1 MRSYRPCHRRLWDRA
16 GRAGPSL
23 PRHLGNVDHVRTA
36 VLRAE
41 KPSAGCAEPVPRAAE
56 PRGREAPKLARI
68 DRAAVRPYGGA
79 ADGCLRPI
87 LAARPRQPAEQA
99 VAGPAGRERH
109 GIALERREA
118 TIEHA
123 VVPIAAKRSADRGA
137 PGLVVPCRSPG
148 LRHTRDVEV
157 TRRIIDLRGIV
168 GRDVA
173 KCGGRILSALE
184 LSTGVVEDLGIR
196 LLRLGSATDLAR
208 CLPAPFAW
216 Q

>member
-1 MRSYRPCHRRLWDRA
+1 MSIVCCTIRRRNTSCAIVTGVQTCALPIPLERA

-23 PRHLGNVDHVRTA
+23 PRHRGNVDHVRTA

-123 VVPIAAKRSADRGA
+123 VVPIAAKRGA
-137 PGLVVPCRSPG
+137 E
-148 LRHTRDVEV
+148 HN
-157 TRRIIDLRGIV
+157 
-168 GRDVA
+168 GR
-173 KCGGRILSALE
+173 ALGWE
-184 LSTGVVEDLGIR
+184 HV
-196 LLRLGSATDLAR
+196 
-208 CLPAPFAW
+208 W
-216 Q
+216 QSV

>member
-79 ADGCLRPI
+79 ADGCLRPRSEEHTSE
-87 LAARPRQPAEQA
+87 LQSLMRTSY
-99 VAGPAGRERH
+99 AGF
-109 GIALERREA
+109 
-118 TIEHA
+118 
-123 VVPIAAKRSADRGA
+123 
-137 PGLVVPCRSPG
+137 
-148 LRHTRDVEV
+148 
-157 TRRIIDLRGIV
+157 
-168 GRDVA
+168 
-173 KCGGRILSALE
+173 
-184 LSTGVVEDLGIR
+184 
-196 LLRLGSATDLAR
+196 
-208 CLPAPFAW
+208 CLN
-216 Q
+216 